1 MRVCCLLSLLHLL
14 QWCCFFFVAAAI
26 FIFGFDQ
33 FITSRLADVGVVM
46 VAVVVVVVVD
56 VVAAVV
62 LNRLRALR
70 GIQNHLFDIKNNLSD
85 RSCLVVETSFKKN
98 CRKRCRLIIDFSF
111 G

>member
-14 QWCCFFFVAAAI
+14 QWCCFFVAAAI

-33 FITSRLADVGVVM
+33 FITSRLADVCVVI
-46 VAVVVVVVVD
+46 VAVVVVVVG
-56 VVAAVV
+56 VVVGAVV

>member
-1 MRVCCLLSLLHLL
+1 MFAVSYH
-14 QWCCFFFVAAAI
+14 FSIFFNGVVFFVAAAI

-33 FITSRLADVGVVM
+33 FITSRLADVGVVI
-46 VAVVVVVVVD
+46 VVVVV
-56 VVAAVV
+56 AVV